1 MLTSTSKFFE
11 DNKIVRARAL
21 EKCSSAYYTKL
32 QENSRYCLIIIY
44 MKKKNHSRAGQTK
57 FWNRGH
63 CLQFSLVLQVCTRV
77 TWECNRFKPIRSLL
91 FFQCMLVSNKRRVFV
106 RPLKSA
112 FKLTN
117 KHDFISLQLEQYRR
131 QACTWL
137 SLFWCCSFVRDL
149 RGNRISRIA
158 EGTFEKL
165 FSLKELWVFYLCR
178 VSECFQL
185 HVIFYF

>member
-1 MLTSTSKFFE
+1 
-11 DNKIVRARAL
+11 
-21 EKCSSAYYTKL
+21 
-32 QENSRYCLIIIY
+32 
-44 MKKKNHSRAGQTK
+44 
-57 FWNRGH
+57 
-63 CLQFSLVLQVCTRV
+63 
-77 TWECNRFKPIRSLL
+77 
-91 FFQCMLVSNKRRVFV
+91 MLVSNKRRVFV

-165 FSLKELWVFYLCR
+165 FSLEKLWVFNLCR
-178 VSECFQL
+178 VSEWVFSIARNFFTFSVFCAVFLCPQWNTL
-185 HVIFYF
+185 AIFRRLNTIVVVITCNTFSHPSKTIDNTFYPFLGY